1 MIFLLRKK
9 FTARQFRYLF
19 GAYVLAPIPWLRHR
33 YSAYARSA
41 TLPEFESN
49 VVAQEEVRAT
59 LDLSDMGEDYLTWY
73 RSTPDLPAMHDNRI
87 ELRLDFMAKVLDDCE
102 LLPRSPAI
110 LHRPSER
117 IVLCPGR
124 KAERNIV
131 RPVRYRATE
140 HVSGLSISMAGV
152 HHYYHFFFDQMLLVL
167 QTLDALPQA
176 RKATILANERMLPF
190 QKAAYDILREQFPL
204 LHFHPVAADV
214 KVRCEQMIAAC
225 HVRDKHMINWFA
237 PAHLLQHMGQMFR
250 EHYAVTPKKPER
262 LVLIS
267 RRHQKLRRLINEDEL
282 YALLSPLGFELVAPE
297 RLSHAEQV
305 ELFAHARIVIGSSG
319 AALTNLLFCQPG
331 TTAIELCPSTF
342 YKPFWVGLSKQL
354 GLDHHVITTNQVMLY
369 DNFRITPERVLE
381 VVKQVI
387 ATH

>member
-1 MIFLLRKK
+1 MNDSKTAPRQTRRYQNWLQHVIFLLRKK

-152 HHYYHFFFDQMLLVL
+152 HHYYHFSS
-167 QTLDALPQA
+167 T
-176 RKATILANERMLPF
+176 
-190 QKAAYDILREQFPL
+190 
-204 LHFHPVAADV
+204 
-214 KVRCEQMIAAC
+214 RCCWSCKPSMPYRRQGKQRSWPTSAC
-225 HVRDKHMINWFA
+225 
-237 PAHLLQHMGQMFR
+237 
-250 EHYAVTPKKPER
+250 
-262 LVLIS
+262 
-267 RRHQKLRRLINEDEL
+267 
-282 YALLSPLGFELVAPE
+282 
-297 RLSHAEQV
+297 
-305 ELFAHARIVIGSSG
+305 
-319 AALTNLLFCQPG
+319 
-331 TTAIELCPSTF
+331 CPS
-342 YKPFWVGLSKQL
+342 KRPL
-354 GLDHHVITTNQVMLY
+354 TTSFVSNSPCCISTRLLRM
-369 DNFRITPERVLE
+369 
-381 VVKQVI
+381 
-387 ATH
+387 